1 MNKTE
6 IKKWLSFTYAEKIA
20 DLFSSLSWVPIEDI
34 KENMENGERKFYN
47 LADFGQIAWD
57 DADRKCISSSN
68 AATFSVHFVSQNL
81 ELCVNSYNTNVEET
95 KKIEITFLAFW
106 GLYDMLLNHIQ
117 QESKQAQ
124 NLLNEYW
131 AKVDEL
137 EEE

>member
-1 MNKTE
+1 
-6 IKKWLSFTYAEKIA
+6 
-20 DLFSSLSWVPIEDI
+20 
-34 KENMENGERKFYN
+34 
-47 LADFGQIAWD
+47 
-57 DADRKCISSSN
+57 
-68 AATFSVHFVSQNL
+68 
-81 ELCVNSYNTNVEET
+81 LCVNSYNTNVEET
-95 KKIEITFLAFW
+95 KKIEINDLAFW

>member
-6 IKKWLSFTYAEKIA
+6 LTNSYAEKIA
-20 DLFSSLSWVPIEDI
+20 DLFSSLSCVPIEDI
-34 KENMENGERKFYN
+34 KENMENGERKCCN
-47 LADFGQIAWD
+47 LAEFGQI
-57 DADRKCISSSN
+57 KCISSSN
-68 AATFSVHFVSQNL
+68 AATFLVAFVSKNL
-81 ELCVNSYNTNVEET
+81 KLCVNSYNTNVEET
-95 KKIEITFLAFW
+95 KKIEIDDLAFW

-124 NLLNEYW
+124 KLLDEYW

>member
-1 MNKTE
+1 MNKQELTD
-6 IKKWLSFTYAEKIA
+6 KYAMSISSLFEDIDVYAGDIA
-20 DLFSSLSWVPIEDI
+20 DS
-34 KENMENGERKFYN
+34 MGEGEVT
-47 LADFGQIAWD
+47 ADELCDFNQIAWD
-57 DADRKCISSSN
+57 DAETKCISSSN
-68 AATFSVHFVSQNL
+68 AATFSVDFVSKNL

-95 KKIEITFLAFW
+95 KKIEINDLAFW

-131 AKVDEL
+131 EKVDEL